1 MHDDRHRHANDSEGS
16 QFGGLLRS
24 QRIRAGLSQQAL
36 AELSTISERA
46 IRDLEAGRAN
56 ARPATV
62 RLLADALRLSGTVRE
77 TFAHAALGGRPAF
90 EVTGLTVPQP
100 VSALLG
106 RDKEVSAL
114 AEMLESRRGRMVA
127 LSGLPGVGKTRIA
140 VEVATQLSQR
150 HGWPALWI
158 SRETRARDELGRV
171 LSPLTRALLA
181 VLESGAEDDI
191 AAAVRQV
198 GQRDALLVLDGIG
211 DLMQPKGVE
220 ELLAYCPGLRV
231 ISTSRAPWHMAGL
244 HSAVVSPLP
253 MPEAVPEGGP
263 GRLSD
268 LMQVPAMRLLLDRLS
283 QVSPGVEVGPAN
295 VSAAAELCRR
305 LDGLPIALEAVAGRF
320 RVLSLRQLAELPS
333 GELLETIVRA
343 GPRETIG
350 GLLRWSLDRQE
361 SGPQAIL
368 RKLVSC
374 EGQVTAADLARLL
387 RQRPDTVMHGL
398 SVLTGYGLVQALH
411 GDRATALH
419 VPNLLR
425 ACLQ

>member
-1 MHDDRHRHANDSEGS
+1 LPDDRSRHAKKSEAC
-16 QFGGLLRS
+16 QFGDLLRS
-24 QRIRAGLSQQAL
+24 HRVRSGLSQQAL
-36 AELSTISERA
+36 AQLSTISERA
-46 IRDLEAGRAN
+46 IRDLEAGRAK

-62 RLLADALRLSGTVRE
+62 RLLTDALRLLGAERAA
-77 TFAHAALGGRPAF
+77 FAHSGLGGQPAF

-106 RDKEVSAL
+106 REKEVATL
-114 AEMLESRRGRMVA
+114 AEGLESRRGRMVA

-140 VEVATQLSQR
+140 VEVATRLSQR

-158 SRETRARDELGRV
+158 SRETRAHDELGRV
-171 LSPLTRALLA
+171 LSPLTRAILA

-191 AAAVRQV
+191 AAAVRLA

-231 ISTSRAPWHMAGL
+231 ISTSRAPLHLAGL

-253 MPEAVPEGGP
+253 TPEAIPAGP

-268 LMQVPAMRLLLDRLS
+268 LMRVPAVRLFLDRLS
-283 QVSPGVEVGPAN
+283 QVSPGVELSAAN
-295 VSAAAELCRR
+295 ASAAAELCRR
-305 LDGLPIALEAVAGRF
+305 LDGLPVALEAVAGRF
-320 RVLSLRQLAELPS
+320 RVLGLRQLAELPS
-333 GELLETIVRA
+333 EELLETSVRA
-343 GPRETIG
+343 GTQQTIG

-361 SGPQAIL
+361 PGPRAIL
-368 RKLVSC
+368 RKLASG
-374 EGQVTAADLARLL
+374 EGQLTAADLARLL
-387 RQRPDTVMHGL
+387 QQRPDTVLHGL

-411 GDRATALH
+411 GDRTTALH